1 MAPSWPILHHS
12 VIVSVQAAGG
22 EPFASLAA
30 KQAMMHSVVDGG
42 AHGFRL
48 AGVEDIAYVRS
59 QWPTLPIIGITKPEP
74 LPANW
79 KEVVYITPTLDDM
92 VAIAQAGAAVVAM
105 DGTQRPRPDGLSLA
119 TAVEKFKTL
128 CPNTPVMAD
137 CDTLAS
143 AVAAEAAGV
152 DAVAT
157 TLSGYTQES
166 LQDKDSPYTPDW
178 ALLYQL
184 SQHIRIPII
193 MEGRLWE
200 PVHVTKAFRLGASA
214 VVIGSAITRPHEITR
229 RFLTGAQG
237 FA

>member
-1 MAPSWPILHHS
+1 MTFSWPLRDPN
-12 VIVSVQAAGG
+12 VIISVQAAVG
-22 EPFASLAA
+22 EPFAEPAA
-30 KQAMMHSVVDGG
+30 KHAMMHSVVNGG
-42 AHGFRL
+42 AQGLRL
-48 AGVEDIAYVRS
+48 AGVDDIAYARA
-59 QWPTLPIIGITKPEP
+59 QWPTIPIIGITKPDP
-74 LPANW
+74 LPDDW
-79 KEVVYITPTLDDM
+79 KSIVYITPTLDDM
-92 VAIAQAGAAVVAM
+92 VAVAQAGATVVAI
-105 DGTQRPRPDGLSLA
+105 DGTQRPRPDGLTLIS
-119 TAVEKFKTL
+119 TVEKFRVL

-137 CDTLAS
+137 CDTLLS

-166 LQDKDSPYTPDW
+166 LQGKASPYTPDW

-184 SQHIRIPII
+184 SQHIRIPIV

-214 VVIGSAITRPHEITR
+214 VVIGSAITRPHEVTR

-237 FA
+237 FS